1 MPLLVFPT
9 ACEMPYTLISMLLK
23 ALCSLASTLSLDSPC
38 NIAHTN
44 HVSSQV
50 NCFSVSEH
58 ALRFSPFPFGYSIPF
73 AWNVLPHHLSLGT
86 NANFFFVLQ
95 IPWINPVRH
104 GISLRTFQFY
114 VICEGLITNF
124 LIPSFLLE
132 SFRFKYLTA
141 YLTFTLTYISNK
153 TC

>member
-9 ACEMPYTLISMLLK
+9 ACGMPYTLISMLLK
-23 ALCSLASTLSLDSPC
+23 ALYGLASTLSLDSPC

-58 ALRFSPFPFGYSIPF
+58 ALRFSRFPFGYSIPL

-86 NANFFFVLQ
+86 SANFFLSCKFLGLTQLGMAFFLEHFSFMSFVRVSSQ
-95 IPWINPVRH
+95 T
-104 GISLRTFQFY
+104 SLSRLPY
-114 VICEGLITNF
+114 
-124 LIPSFLLE
+124 
-132 SFRFKYLTA
+132 
-141 YLTFTLTYISNK
+141 
-153 TC
+153 